1 MMTDITCTPPDETT
15 RVKRLLISI
24 ASNDM
29 NVIAA
34 ITSIISDNT
43 KLIDFDEASDFLVT
57 TAPPPKNLETG
68 SHNISP
74 FTTNT

>member
-1 MMTDITCTPPDETT
+1 
-15 RVKRLLISI
+15 
-24 ASNDM
+24 M